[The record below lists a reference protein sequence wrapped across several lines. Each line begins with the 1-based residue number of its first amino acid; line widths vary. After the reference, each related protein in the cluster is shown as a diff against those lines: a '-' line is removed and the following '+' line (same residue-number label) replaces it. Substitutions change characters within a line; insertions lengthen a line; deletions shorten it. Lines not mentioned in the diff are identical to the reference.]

1 MSTTQRVLTPTSV
14 GRFVASMRSVA
25 ASSDGLTLC
34 SDCRRHMSDMA
45 TSCPH
50 CGAETV
56 AAAAA
61 PTDGTP
67 VRVRTATS
75 DVRAMSV
82 VVLCLALGAYIISRI
97 AGL

>member
-14 GRFVASMRSVA
+14 GRFVATMRSVS
-25 ASSDGLTLC
+25 ASSDGLTRC

-56 AAAAA
+56 AAAVTPPNGA
-61 PTDGTP
+61 P
-67 VRVRTATS
+67 VRLRTATS

-82 VVLCLALGAYIISRI
+82 VVLCLALGAYIISRV

>member
-25 ASSDGLTLC
+25 ASSDGLALC
-34 SDCRRHMSDMA
+34 SDCRRYMSDMA

-56 AAAAA
+56 AATAPATGAA
-61 PTDGTP
+61 P

-82 VVLCLALGAYIISRI
+82 IVLCLALGAYVISRI